1 MIVTQIILI
10 SKQFKYF
17 YIIQLGDFSLNS
29 VTTGYQHEKSFQ
41 KFHSPRPAGGFKEQH
56 S

>member
-1 MIVTQIILI
+1 MIVTKIVLI
-10 SKQFKYF
+10 CKQFNYLH
-17 YIIQLGDFSLNS
+17 ITQLGDFSLNS
-29 VTTGYQHEKSFQ
+29 VTAGYQHEKSFQ